1 MKPSMSKTFRFL
13 AIAVVCA
20 GAFGLIA
27 MAQQKQ
33 RGREAARAAGPYDVS
48 PLETEVLGQSRW
60 LRGGPAALRV
70 IVTDHLTGKPVNA
83 QVRIGLASVDASGKP
98 AAEAASLFSGRTNG
112 VGSVDAQFAAP
123 SSTPGPYELRVS

>member
-13 AIAVVCA
+13 AIAVICA

-27 MAQQKQ
+27 VAQQKQ
-33 RGREAARAAGPYDVS
+33 RGREVTKTLGPYDVA

-70 IVTDHLTGKPVNA
+70 IVTDHSTGKPVRA
-83 QVRIGLASVDASGKP
+83 QVRIAMAAVADGK
-98 AAEAASLFSGRTNG
+98 ETGGSDKLFDGRTNG
-112 VGSVDAQFAAP
+112 VGTLDAHF
-123 SSTPGPYELRVS
+123 